1 MGRAA
6 AHPPAAA
13 RRNRWAPGRLGEV
26 DTLSDRCAPIV
37 VGTGR
42 FLMVPDTCVMNVSI
56 SRPVEDFD
64 TEVTTIQAV
73 IALYAPVMARA
84 EPEEAQVSRT
94 TGPGPVTGRA
104 DRAGR
109 RAHADYTGGVY
120 GSLLAASVVVGAGS
134 LGSFPRAELV
144 LLLLLTGVV
153 FWIAHVHAQLFGAR
167 LARRTALDRGTVLRV
182 CRDEWPIVNAA
193 VPPAAAVA
201 LSPLLGLD
209 VKGAVWLALSVAVAG
224 QVGWSVAAA
233 RRVGA
238 PRRLMAGTAL
248 VNLVL
253 GLLIITFKIVLKH

>member
-1 MGRAA
+1 M
-6 AHPPAAA
+6 
-13 RRNRWAPGRLGEV
+13 
-26 DTLSDRCAPIV
+26 
-37 VGTGR
+37 
-42 FLMVPDTCVMNVSI
+42 
-56 SRPVEDFD
+56 
-64 TEVTTIQAV
+64 
-73 IALYAPVMARA
+73 
-84 EPEEAQVSRT
+84 SRT
-94 TGPGPVTGRA
+94 TGPVTGRP
-104 DRAGR
+104 DRAES
-109 RAHADYTGGVY
+109 RAGGDYTGGVY

-167 LARRTALDRGTVLRV
+167 LARRKALDRGTVLRA

-209 VKGAVWLALSVAVAG
+209 VKGALWLALSVAVAG

-233 RRVGA
+233 RKAGA
-238 PRRLMAGTAL
+238 PRRLMAVTAL